1 MRDNKARTRPNERA
15 QAMVEFAL
23 VSVVFFLLIFGIFD
37 MTRLFQSWVAVQHAS
52 REGARYAIT
61 GRTDCAGASGRADCI
76 EWTARKSTIGIF
88 GGGPNGSAV
97 DVETRAWDYDQWAGL
112 GVANADGKQCDQI
125 QVTVSYTH
133 HFVTPLL
140 AAIAP
145 SGVQIKGSQRMTN
158 EPFGICTPGDNVN

>member
-1 MRDNKARTRPNERA
+1 MRDSKARTRRNERG

-23 VSVVFFLLIFGIFD
+23 VSIAFFLLIFAIFD

-61 GRTDCAGASGRADCI
+61 GRAVCDGASGRADCI
-76 EWTARKSTIGIF
+76 EWTARKSTAGMF
-88 GGGPNGSAV
+88 GGGPDGTDV

-112 GVANADGKQCDQI
+112 GTADATGKQCDQV

-140 AAIAP
+140 EAIVP
-145 SGVQIKGSQRMTN
+145 SGIQIKGSQRMTN